1 MTLASCKFRDMFSFP
16 ALGLPPQIRA
26 AGSFAGTPIAVA
38 ALGSNTGNV
47 GGAKKWVFIGMTGSG
62 DPASLWNFWV
72 GGGSASTG
80 RSILPG
86 TSTTTFS
93 GSNSFS
99 ATGVGSLSF
108 GSNALVVIEVRQE
121 YIQGL
126 GSFIQWIAP
135 IMSITT
141 GSANGA
147 LLSMATLYGAE
158 PASNYDRYGT
168 VFLEVDAY

>member
-1 MTLASCKFRDMFSFP
+1 MSLASEKFRDQFAFP
-16 ALGLPPQIRA
+16 ALGLAPAIRA
-26 AGSFAGTPIAVA
+26 AGSFAGAPFAVA

-47 GGAKKWVFIGMTGSG
+47 CGFKKWVFIGMTGSG

-108 GSNALVVIEVRQE
+108 GSAALVVIEVRQE

-126 GSFIQWIAP
+126 GSAINWIAP

-147 LLSMATLYGAE
+147 LLSMATLGGSG
-158 PASNYDRYGT
+158 PASNFDRYGT
-168 VFLEVDAY
+168 VFLEVDAF